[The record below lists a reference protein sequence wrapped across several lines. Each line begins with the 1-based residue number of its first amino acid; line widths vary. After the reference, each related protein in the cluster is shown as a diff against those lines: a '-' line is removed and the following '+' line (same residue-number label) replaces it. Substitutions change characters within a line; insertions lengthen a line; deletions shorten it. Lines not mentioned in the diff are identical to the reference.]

1 MGGEEETDV
10 SAQEERVSLLSSLL
24 LLFCLGLSRVE
35 DATHASEGEL
45 CFDHWIKCSISSR
58 NAHSQPQASW
68 HSSDGFSSP
77 DIQADAA
84 LPGQ

>member
-1 MGGEEETDV
+1 MGGEEETDI

-45 CFDHWIKCSISSR
+45 CFDH
-58 NAHSQPQASW
+58 
-68 HSSDGFSSP
+68 
-77 DIQADAA
+77 
-84 LPGQ
+84 